1 MMQIDTAIFHF
12 FILKFEIPTTHPG
25 IALKKIC
32 EIVKKETK
40 LKHSLNIF

>member
-1 MMQIDTAIFHF
+1 MFDYKKERCTAIFHF

-32 EIVKKETK
+32 EIVKNKQNENN
-40 LKHSLNIF
+40 H